1 MKTCFKCHH
10 PKPLTEFYRHGRM
23 GDGYLGKCKD
33 CTRADVTANRQKNL
47 ERIRQYDRDRSKTDD
62 RKRQFLKKNQA
73 KRKAMG
79 SAYMKAHN
87 AVTRAVKNGSLI
99 RPDHCQRCPA
109 TERIQAHHDSYERP
123 LDVMWLCP
131 VCHAQ
136 RHKELGRLRT
146 LDRMYGE
153 QLDPMPDR

>member
-10 PKPLTEFYRHGRM
+10 LKPLSEFYRHSRM
-23 GDGYLGKCKD
+23 ADGHLNKCKD
-33 CTRADVTANRQKNL
+33 CTRKDVNKNRADRLDKYR
-47 ERIRQYDRDRSKTDD
+47 EYDRDRASEPHRRAISRATRLRHVRMYGKSYT
-62 RKRQFLKKNQA
+62 K
-73 KRKAMG
+73 
-79 SAYMKAHN
+79 SHN
-87 AVTRAVKNGSLI
+87 AVSRAVKKGTLV
-99 RPDHCQRCPA
+99 RPTTCQRCPA
-109 TERIQAHHDSYERP
+109 TECIQAHHDSYDRP

-153 QLDPMPDR
+153 QPDPLPDH